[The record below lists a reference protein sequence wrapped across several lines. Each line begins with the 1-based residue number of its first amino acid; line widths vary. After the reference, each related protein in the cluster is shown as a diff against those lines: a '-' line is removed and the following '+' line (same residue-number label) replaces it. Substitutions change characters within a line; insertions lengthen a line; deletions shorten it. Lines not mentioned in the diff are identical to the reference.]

1 MAVTKLSNS
10 GIKTGVLKYD
20 SMLAG
25 NAAYDPAATW
35 LISRQTL
42 SSNTTSITF
51 SSIPSTYQ
59 HLQLRILSRSTRT
72 AMANLN
78 IQINSNTGLVYT
90 RHELSGDG
98 ATATASASTA
108 GGVTTASI
116 ARSTG
121 TDSAANIFGVS
132 IIDIHDYASTTKNKT
147 IRSFFGIDNNSA
159 TPAGVV
165 GLRSVLYIGTDAVT
179 SLTLTSASST
189 NFVTGSTFAL
199 YGYKGA

>member
-1 MAVTKLSNS
+1 MAVTRASNS
-10 GIKTGVLKYD
+10 GILTGTLKYE

-25 NAAYDPAATW
+25 NPAYDPAATW

-42 SSNTTSITF
+42 SSNVASVTF

-78 IQINSNTGLVYT
+78 IQINSNTGTVYT
-90 RHELSGDG
+90 RHELVGDG
-98 ATATASASTA
+98 ATATASGAVA
-108 GGVTTASI
+108 GGVTNANI

-121 TDSAANIFGVS
+121 TDSAANIFAVS

-147 IRSFFGIDNNSA
+147 IRSFYGIDNNSA
-159 TPAGVV
+159 TPAGTI
-165 GLRSVLYIGTDAVT
+165 GLRSVLYIGTDAI
-179 SLTLTSASST
+179 SALTLTSASST

-199 YGYKGA
+199 YGFKG